1 MFEGLGFITLHV
13 NLGGLHLLHLA
24 NLGKFCFASVTLAHF
39 CPVFFYKLLVRKFVI
54 AISIMHLS
62 VNFVP
67 VGHIYV
73 SQVLTVYSTLYNHL
87 LEMENTLCFAVHS
100 NII

>member
-13 NLGGLHLLHLA
+13 NLGGRLLMTS
-24 NLGKFCFASVTLAHF
+24 GKSGQVLFCFSHIGPFLS
-39 CPVFFYKLLVRKFVI
+39 CFFFKLLVRKFVI